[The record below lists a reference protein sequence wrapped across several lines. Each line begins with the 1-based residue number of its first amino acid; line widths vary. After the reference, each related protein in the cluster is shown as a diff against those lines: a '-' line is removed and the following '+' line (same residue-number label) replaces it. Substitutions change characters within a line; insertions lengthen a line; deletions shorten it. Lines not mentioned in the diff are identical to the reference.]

1 MNAIIYQISVTLV
14 NHTLSNCCQYCYSQ
28 LTKSSDEM
36 STKTSR
42 ILVLVSVIQS
52 NFRHSVSFVDEN

>member
-1 MNAIIYQISVTLV
+1 MNAIIYQISVTQV

-36 STKTSR
+36 STKTSL
-42 ILVLVSVIQS
+42 ISVLVVIWS
-52 NFRHSVSFVDEN
+52 NFRHSFSFIDEN